1 MTEKAVVLA
10 RGLGRRMQQAR
21 DDVALDSEQAKLA
34 ERGHKA
40 LMLLG
45 SRPFLDYVVDSLMR
59 AGLRRICL
67 VIAPDADA
75 MRERARRVQVA
86 AGVEVH
92 CAVQQ
97 EPLGTADA
105 VLAAE
110 DFVGG
115 DAFVLANGDDL
126 YPDQALAALAAR
138 DDGDCWVAAFSRD
151 DLVRRGN
158 IATERIRDFAVITA
172 SEGGELLGI
181 VEKPADPDRYM
192 RDGRLWVNMNLYRF
206 TPGIFESCR
215 RIRPNPERG
224 ELELTAAVEDMLER
238 EPAGFRVM
246 FCQGGVLD
254 LTTRADVLVVE
265 KALGVRRLCF

>member
-10 RGLGRRMQQAR
+10 RGLGTRMQQGR

-45 SRPFLDYVVDSLMR
+45 GRPFLDYVVDSLMR

-75 MRERARRVQVA
+75 MRERARHVQVA

-105 VLAAE
+105 LLAAE
-110 DFVGG
+110 DFVSG

-126 YPDQALAALAAR
+126 YPDRALAALAAR
-138 DDGDCWVAAFSRD
+138 DDGDCWVAAFSKD
-151 DLVRRGN
+151 ELVRRGN
-158 IATERIRDFAVITA
+158 IATERIKDFAVITA

-215 RIRPNPERG
+215 RVRPNPERG
-224 ELELTAAVEDMLER
+224 ELELTAAVADMVER

-254 LTTRADVLVVE
+254 LTTRADVLAVE